1 MNFHISFALMRYP
14 WISLTILLMWGMT
27 TYTALVAPSVDIN
40 SLVYIALAATL
51 VIGYF
56 GFKVPR

>member
-1 MNFHISFALMRYP
+1 MRYP
-14 WISLTILLMWGMT
+14 WISLTILLIWGMT
-27 TYTALVAPSVDIN
+27 TYTALVAPQVSIN
-40 SLVYIALAATL
+40 NLVYIALAATL